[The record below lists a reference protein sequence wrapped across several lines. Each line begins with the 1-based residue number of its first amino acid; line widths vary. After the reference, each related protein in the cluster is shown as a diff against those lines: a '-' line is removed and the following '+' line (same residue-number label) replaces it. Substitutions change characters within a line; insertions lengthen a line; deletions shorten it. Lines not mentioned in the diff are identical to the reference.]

1 MKRFALLTIAA
12 AAVVFAAPAGAQHYA
27 PENGLRIRAGLFT
40 PEAGGEYFD
49 GIFTD
54 FTGNADD
61 FEDATIG
68 IEYVRTIGPMVDL
81 LIGGSYFESQ
91 QAQAYRDF
99 EDSEGLAIIHD
110 TILEASNFELGL
122 RLRLAPT
129 HAPVVPYVGG
139 GGTMVAYRLTERG
152 DFIDFNPPPA
162 EIFSD
167 HFEAEGTAV
176 GYFLMAGL
184 DIPVGREFGFFV
196 EGRWRDAKDD
206 LGDDFDGLG
215 ELDLSGREITGGVT
229 WRF

>member
-12 AAVVFAAPAGAQHYA
+12 AAAVLASPAAAQYYA

-40 PEAGGEYFD
+40 PEASGEYFD

-61 FEDATIG
+61 FEDGTIG
-68 IEYVRTIGPMVDL
+68 VEYSRAIGPMIDL
-81 LIGGSYFESQ
+81 LVGGSYFESRQ
-91 QAQAYRDF
+91 SQAYRDF
-99 EDSEGLAIIHD
+99 EDSDGLPIVHD
-110 TILEASNFELGL
+110 TTLEASNFELGL
-122 RLRLAPT
+122 RLRLAPA
-129 HAPVVPYVGG
+129 HAAVVPYVGG
-139 GGTMVAYRLTERG
+139 GGTMVAYRLTEEG

-184 DIPVGREFGFFV
+184 DIPIGRDFGLFV

-206 LGDDFDGLG
+206 LADDFEDFG